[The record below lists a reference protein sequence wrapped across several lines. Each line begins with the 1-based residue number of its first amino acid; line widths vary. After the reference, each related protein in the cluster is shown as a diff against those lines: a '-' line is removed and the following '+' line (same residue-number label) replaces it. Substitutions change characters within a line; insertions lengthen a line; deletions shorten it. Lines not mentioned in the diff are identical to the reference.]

1 MRNPKV
7 LLLCGLLFLSTISQ
21 AQNTWADS
29 VFNTLEL
36 REKVA
41 QLMVLPA
48 YSNKGSG
55 HVAFLERQVDDL
67 SIGGFIFFQ
76 GGPGRQAHITN
87 NLQKRSKVPL
97 LIGMDAE
104 WGLSMRLDSTDR
116 FPWAMTLGAVA
127 DTQLIYHMGM
137 AMGKQCKRLGV
148 HWNFAP
154 VLDLNTNPE
163 NPIINARS
171 FGERLE
177 QALPRAL
184 AMAKGMEDV
193 GVLSCMKHFPGH
205 GDTRSDSHKTLPT
218 VSRSKEE
225 LEAIEI
231 QPFRR
236 AVAHGISSTMVA
248 HLNMPALTGSQQP
261 TSMSKAV
268 VQDLL
273 RNNMHF
279 NGLIVTDALN
289 MAGAGDG
296 LPAGE
301 VELRAFLAGNDVL
314 LFPRHVEQGI
324 DKIVA
329 AVLADTAKLR
339 QLNQSV
345 LRILKAKEKVGLA
358 KWKPI
363 AMSGLHNDLN
373 TTEVGRLNEKAAEQ
387 ALTLLINRDKALPWS
402 PSTEQVAVVRC
413 GKGIGDALLEPLSF
427 YTEYQVFDLN
437 ADNSNDILRQLA
449 AYNRVLVVYYTE
461 GASPWKSYKAEGYIK
476 QFVNRLSLQNR
487 FVLAMLSNPYA
498 LNDFP
503 EAEQAE
509 ALIMAYQNMP
519 ATERAVVQ
527 MLFGAKAAQGQLP
540 VRSGKSFPA
549 GSGIPTT
556 AFNILKL
563 GSAEDVG
570 MDGAKL
576 QRIAGMID
584 TAIAQGTMPG
594 AQVLIARKGV
604 VVMHRAF
611 GKHTY
616 EGDQSV
622 HNNDLYD
629 LASITKIAATTAAI
643 MKLYE
648 EGVIQLDQT
657 LGELLPATKGS
668 NKEGISLRE
677 MLAHQAGLQAW
688 IPFYMQTMA
697 GKHPKESLY
706 RSAKEEG
713 FELKVAEDL
722 YLLNTYK
729 DSIYT
734 RLLQSKLL
742 PKKEYKY
749 SDLGYYL
756 LLQLV
761 ENEKKTALNQY
772 VQEQFYSPMGL
783 NRLTYLPLEHFDK
796 KEIVPT
802 ENDTYFRHQLIHGYV
817 HDQGAAMMGGVGGH
831 AGLFGNAADLARLMQ
846 MFLNG
851 GTYGQVQYLKS
862 STLEEFTR
870 CQYCESENRR
880 GVGFDKPQLE
890 GDGPT
895 CGCVSM
901 LSYGHTGFTG
911 TMAWVDPEAEIVY
924 IFLSNRVY
932 PSAENTRLI
941 RSGLRTKIQEVIYK
955 SINP

>member
-7 LLLCGLLFLSTISQ
+7 LLLCGLLFLSAISQ

-363 AMSGLHNDLN
+363 AMSG
-373 TTEVGRLNEKAAEQ
+373 
-387 ALTLLINRDKALPWS
+387 
-402 PSTEQVAVVRC
+402 
-413 GKGIGDALLEPLSF
+413 
-427 YTEYQVFDLN
+427 
-437 ADNSNDILRQLA
+437 
-449 AYNRVLVVYYTE
+449 
-461 GASPWKSYKAEGYIK
+461 
-476 QFVNRLSLQNR
+476 
-487 FVLAMLSNPYA
+487 
-498 LNDFP
+498 
-503 EAEQAE
+503 
-509 ALIMAYQNMP
+509 
-519 ATERAVVQ
+519 
-527 MLFGAKAAQGQLP
+527 
-540 VRSGKSFPA
+540 
-549 GSGIPTT
+549 
-556 AFNILKL
+556 
-563 GSAEDVG
+563 
-570 MDGAKL
+570 
-576 QRIAGMID
+576 
-584 TAIAQGTMPG
+584 
-594 AQVLIARKGV
+594 
-604 VVMHRAF
+604 
-611 GKHTY
+611 
-616 EGDQSV
+616 
-622 HNNDLYD
+622 
-629 LASITKIAATTAAI
+629 
-643 MKLYE
+643 
-648 EGVIQLDQT
+648 
-657 LGELLPATKGS
+657 
-668 NKEGISLRE
+668 
-677 MLAHQAGLQAW
+677 
-688 IPFYMQTMA
+688 
-697 GKHPKESLY
+697 
-706 RSAKEEG
+706 
-713 FELKVAEDL
+713 
-722 YLLNTYK
+722 
-729 DSIYT
+729 
-734 RLLQSKLL
+734 
-742 PKKEYKY
+742 
-749 SDLGYYL
+749 
-756 LLQLV
+756 
-761 ENEKKTALNQY
+761 
-772 VQEQFYSPMGL
+772 
-783 NRLTYLPLEHFDK
+783 
-796 KEIVPT
+796 
-802 ENDTYFRHQLIHGYV
+802 
-817 HDQGAAMMGGVGGH
+817 
-831 AGLFGNAADLARLMQ
+831 
-846 MFLNG
+846 
-851 GTYGQVQYLKS
+851 
-862 STLEEFTR
+862 
-870 CQYCESENRR
+870 
-880 GVGFDKPQLE
+880 
-890 GDGPT
+890 
-895 CGCVSM
+895 
-901 LSYGHTGFTG
+901 
-911 TMAWVDPEAEIVY
+911 
-924 IFLSNRVY
+924 
-932 PSAENTRLI
+932 
-941 RSGLRTKIQEVIYK
+941 
-955 SINP
+955 

>member
-668 NKEGISLRE
+668 NKESISLRE

-688 IPFYMQTMA
+688 IPFYIQTMA

>member
-449 AYNRVLVVYYTE
+449 AYNRVMVVYYTE

-668 NKEGISLRE
+668 NKESISLRE

-688 IPFYMQTMA
+688 IPFYIQTMA

-742 PKKEYKY
+742 SKKEYKY

>member
-402 PSTEQVAVVRC
+402 PSTEQVVVVRC

-668 NKEGISLRE
+668 NKESISLRE

-688 IPFYMQTMA
+688 IPFYIQTMA

-713 FELKVAEDL
+713 FELKVAEEL

-742 PKKEYKY
+742 SKKEYKY

>member
-7 LLLCGLLFLSTISQ
+7 LSLWGVLLLTTIAQ

-29 VFNTLEL
+29 VLNTLGL

-55 HVAFLERQVDDL
+55 HVEFLERQVEEL
-67 SIGGFIFFQ
+67 HVGGFIFFQ

-127 DTQLIYHMGM
+127 DTQLIYQIGM
-137 AMGKQCKRLGV
+137 AMGQQCQRLGV

-171 FGERLE
+171 FGERIQ

-218 VSRSKEE
+218 VNRSKEE
-225 LEAIEI
+225 LEAIELL
-231 QPFRR
+231 PFRR
-236 AVAHGISSTMVA
+236 AVAHGISATMVA

-268 VQDLL
+268 VQELL
-273 RNNMHF
+273 RKEMHF

-345 LRILKAKEKVGLA
+345 LRILLAKEKVGLTQ
-358 KWKPI
+358 WKPI
-363 AMSGLHNDLN
+363 ETKGLHDDLN
-373 TTEVGRLNEKAAEQ
+373 TEEVAKLNEKAAEQ
-387 ALTLLINRDKALPWS
+387 ALTLLINRDKTLPWS
-402 PSTEQVAVVRC
+402 PSTEKLAVVRC
-413 GKGIGDALLEPLSF
+413 GKGIGEDLLDPLSF
-427 YTEYQVFDLN
+427 YSEYRVFDLN
-437 ADNSNDILRQLA
+437 ANNANDILRQLA
-449 AYNRVLVVYYTE
+449 TYNRVLVVYYTE
-461 GASPWKSYKAEGYIK
+461 GSSPWKSYKAEAYIK
-476 QFVNRLSLQNR
+476 QFVHRLSLQNR

-509 ALIMAYQNMP
+509 ALVMAYQNMP

-527 MLFGAKAAQGQLP
+527 MLFGATAAQGRLP
-540 VRSGKSFPA
+540 VRSGPSFPA
-549 GSGIPTT
+549 GSGIPTSPLK
-556 AFNILKL
+556 ILKL

-570 MDGAKL
+570 MDAAKL
-576 QRIAGMID
+576 QRISGMVD

-594 AQVLIARKGV
+594 AQLLIARKGV

-616 EGDQSV
+616 EGAQAVS
-622 HNNDLYD
+622 NKDLYD
-629 LASITKIAATTAAI
+629 LASITKIASTTAAI

-657 LGELLPATKGS
+657 LGELLPATQGT
-668 NKEGISLRE
+668 NKAAITLRE

-688 IPFYMQTMA
+688 IPFYIQTMA
-697 GKHPKESLY
+697 GKHPKERLY

-713 FELKVAEDL
+713 FELQVADDL
-722 YLLNTYK
+722 FLLNTYK
-729 DSIYT
+729 DSVYT

-761 ENEKKTALNQY
+761 ENEKKTPLDEY
-772 VQEQFYSPMGL
+772 VQEQFYGPMGL
-783 NRLTYLPLEHFDK
+783 NRLTYLPLEQFERE
-796 KEIVPT
+796 EIVPT

-851 GTYGQVQYLKS
+851 GTYGTVEYLKP

-870 CQYCESENRR
+870 CQYCESDNRR

>member
-449 AYNRVLVVYYTE
+449 AYNRVMVVYYTE

-668 NKEGISLRE
+668 NKESISLRE

-688 IPFYMQTMA
+688 IPFYIQTMA

-713 FELKVAEDL
+713 FELKVAEEL

-742 PKKEYKY
+742 SKKEYKY